1 MIYLLVTGGQVLN
14 TGVAKRFIR
23 NALWEEGEPYLRIF
37 LKGRN
42 IRLMQVALFL
52 FTFQEQW
59 CVYETH
65 VTTSYKLMTN
75 DFSMVNSYHLITSN
89 NDSQGASTID

>member
-1 MIYLLVTGGQVLN
+1 MLN

-37 LKGRN
+37 LKWEEY
-42 IRLMQVALFL
+42 LTDASSSPFL

-65 VTTSYKLMTN
+65 VTTNYKLMTK
-75 DFSMVNSYHLITSN
+75 DFSMVNS
-89 NDSQGASTID
+89 